1 MLIAADRLLS
11 GVREMVM
18 QTSAGPVVVTVTMGG
33 VIAPRHARTVRDVLI
48 RAQEALDGAK
58 MKRRGSFEGY
68 TPDVAREAQRHGN
81 IRATEDIIGALNARR
96 IFLVYEPVVDIKS
109 RQPAFYECLM
119 RVGREDGSLLAV
131 NEVVSLAERLGLV
144 SLLDHRVL
152 ELVLHELVAS
162 PALKASLN
170 VSAASTV
177 DPEWWSA
184 LAAMLGAHSGIGER
198 LTVEIT
204 ETAAIQDINETRN
217 FVKRVKDLGC
227 RIAMDDFGAG
237 YASFR
242 NLRKL
247 GVDVVK
253 IDGSYVRDI
262 TQSQDDRAFVQT
274 FIELAQ
280 RLGIETVA
288 EWVPDE
294 RTAAILADWGC
305 NYLQGAL
312 VGLAAAQRPWR
323 DASGTIP
330 KSA

>member
-1 MLIAADRLLS
+1 
-11 GVREMVM
+11 
-18 QTSAGPVVVTVTMGG
+18 
-33 VIAPRHARTVRDVLI
+33 VLI

-58 MKRRGSFEGY
+58 MKHRGSFEGY

-170 VSAASTV
+170 VSPASTV
-177 DPEWWSA
+177 DSEWWSA

-280 RLGIETVA
+280 RLRIETVA

-294 RTAAILADWGC
+294 HTAAILADWGC

-312 VGLAAAQRPWR
+312 VGLAAAQRPGR